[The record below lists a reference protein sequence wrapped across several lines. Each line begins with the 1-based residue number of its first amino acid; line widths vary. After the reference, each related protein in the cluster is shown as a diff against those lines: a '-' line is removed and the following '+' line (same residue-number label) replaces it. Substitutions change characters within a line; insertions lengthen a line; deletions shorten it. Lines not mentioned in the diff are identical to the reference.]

1 MIKNHHSQYEKWPL
15 NFSGP
20 LISPQPFV
28 QVFRADD
35 GWSLGLV
42 EDLGIDSP
50 LAALQ
55 EEYQNV
61 WEEAGSA
68 HKNGDPFDMYSH
80 YSYYCF
86 VGVYKYIY
94 IYIQ

>member
-1 MIKNHHSQYEKWPL
+1 MM
-15 NFSGP
+15 
-20 LISPQPFV
+20 
-28 QVFRADD
+28 ADP
-35 GWSLGLV
+35 LGLV

-68 HKNGDPFDMYSH
+68 HKNGDR
-80 YSYYCF
+80 
-86 VGVYKYIY
+86 
-94 IYIQ
+94 